1 MIHQKDVES
10 IEVAVNYL
18 DRWIKNIQVRNT
30 EPIPQID
37 VKCLRQA
44 IDTINRHKT
53 LLKKIKGDS
62 LSPEEVNLFTQEK
75 IVYLFKTLCG
85 DTGSFSFGFCD
96 QDHNSGEIHS
106 MGTCSIVHNLP
117 DCLKSKKD

>member
-18 DRWIKNIQVRNT
+18 ERWIKNIQVCNT

-37 VKCLRQA
+37 VKCLREA
-44 IDTINRHKT
+44 IDTISRHKT
-53 LLKKIKGDS
+53 MLKKIKGDS
-62 LSPEEVNLFTQEK
+62 LSPKEVDSFAQEK
-75 IVYLFKTLCG
+75 IVYLFKMLCG

-96 QDHNSGEIHS
+96 QDHNSGEILS

-117 DCLKSKKD
+117 DCLKNKKD